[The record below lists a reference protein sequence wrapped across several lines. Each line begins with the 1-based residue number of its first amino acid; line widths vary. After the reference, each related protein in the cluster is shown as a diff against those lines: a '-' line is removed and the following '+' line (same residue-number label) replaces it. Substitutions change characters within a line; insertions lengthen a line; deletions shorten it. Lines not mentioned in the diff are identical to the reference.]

1 MGLAENLL
9 KLLFERVVERVSQIM
24 GQLLELYQ
32 LLIFYM
38 RLQSQLK

>member
-9 KLLFERVVERVSQIM
+9 KLLFERVVERVSQIV